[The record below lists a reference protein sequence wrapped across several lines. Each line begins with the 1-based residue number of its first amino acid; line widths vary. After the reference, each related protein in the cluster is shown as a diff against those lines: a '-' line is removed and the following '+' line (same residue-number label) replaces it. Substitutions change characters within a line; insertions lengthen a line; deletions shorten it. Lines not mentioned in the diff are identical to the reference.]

1 VKLSNPITGLNPVI
15 ENDNQINN
23 KNKNMAKTAT
33 KTTKKVS
40 TAKGKGKVVK
50 KATTKKAAAKA
61 PAVKKVK
68 APKVVSYDFKAPNK
82 ANPLPHFRY
91 VNVTVSDV
99 SNEKYPELVQLTA
112 GPSRYSD
119 ILGKK
124 YLNKDFAIKAIN
136 LAQAE
141 SLIGNGAK
149 QAADELAELGFI
161 SPDAEVIT
169 PGFKEVNP
177 SIMANEYGA

>member
-1 VKLSNPITGLNPVI
+1 
-15 ENDNQINN
+15 
-23 KNKNMAKTAT
+23 MAKTAT
-33 KTTKKVS
+33 KTVKKVS
-40 TAKGKGKVVK
+40 TAKGKGKPAKAKVVK
-50 KATTKKAAAKA
+50 KTAKPVTKKAVAKK

-68 APKVVSYDFKAPNK
+68 APKVFSFDFKAPNK

-91 VNVTVSDV
+91 VNVTVSDI
-99 SNEKYPELVQLTA
+99 SNEKYPELVQITA

-124 YLNKDFAIKAIN
+124 YLNKDYAIKAIN
-136 LAQAE
+136 VAQAE

-149 QAADELAELGFI
+149 QAADELAELGFV